1 VRVWSTDE
9 LGRRAAL
16 AILNCLD
23 VNSGRLPGMC
33 KWLGGDAPN
42 QDEMFRGFVDAV
54 KKAMRVDCEE
64 AA

>member
-1 VRVWSTDE
+1 M
-9 LGRRAAL
+9 GRRAAL